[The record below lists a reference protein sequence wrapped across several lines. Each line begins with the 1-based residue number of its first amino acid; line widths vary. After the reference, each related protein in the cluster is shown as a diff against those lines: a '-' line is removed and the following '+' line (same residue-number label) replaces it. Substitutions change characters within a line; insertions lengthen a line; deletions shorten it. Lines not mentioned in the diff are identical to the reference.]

1 MVYAIMMEAGWTD
14 MTQEQIKE
22 VFIDYGYERWWD
34 EICYPLLSSGIL
46 DAVDQDVLVTFFEI
60 YAFPV
65 DEVCSFM
72 EFMVHFSIFKRL
84 YASGINGAWL

>member
-1 MVYAIMMEAGWTD
+1 

-22 VFIDYGYERWWD
+22 VFIDYGYGRWWD
-34 EICYPLLSSGIL
+34 EIHYLLLSSGIL
-46 DAVDQDVLVTFFEI
+46 DAVDQDVLAAFFEI

-72 EFMVHFSIFKRL
+72 EFMVHFSVFQRL
-84 YASGINGAWL
+84 YARSINMAWL